1 MGDAENFSGHFDAA
15 FGYFRRAADL
25 SRAAGDDYQLVA
37 DLGHCAL
44 SRAYAGHCE
53 EAYRLADEVL
63 AVAEAAGHPGMLAW
77 AHFFAGEIRIENDP
91 DEAGVLLERS
101 LSEAARLSTGGQFLR
116 GVAGL
121 SVMSL
126 QSRTGDPAAALDRYP
141 DLIEHWHRYG
151 AWNQLWVTLRTL
163 IEVLARVGRA
173 APAAVLHGAL
183 GASPTATPLVG
194 ADAARLAVIEDGLR
208 HALGEE
214 FEALSTPRGRAR
226 RRRRRVL
233 RRRDPA
239 RARLPADHPDLT
251 RLSGGH
257 GPDAAA

>member
-1 MGDAENFSGHFDAA
+1 MGDTENFAGQFDAA

-53 EAYRLADEVL
+53 EAYRSPTRCWRWPTPPAIR
-63 AVAEAAGHPGMLAW
+63 GCWPGPTTSP
-77 AHFFAGEIRIENDP
+77 G
-91 DEAGVLLERS
+91 RS
-101 LSEAARLSTGGQFLR
+101 ASRKTRRRPGCSSSGASPRRRGSSTGGQFLR

-121 SVMSL
+121 SAVSL
-126 QSRTGDPAAALDRYP
+126 QARTGDPAAALERYP
-141 DLIEHWHRYG
+141 ELIEHWHRYG

-163 IEVLARVGRA
+163 IEVLARVGHA

-194 ADAARLAVIEDGLR
+194 ADAARLALVEYGLR
-208 HALGEE
+208 GALGEE
-214 FEALSTPRGRAR
+214 FAGTDTRGAGLGDVGAVSYAVETLRGLAASSTFDR
-226 RRRRRVL
+226 
-233 RRRDPA
+233 
-239 RARLPADHPDLT
+239 
-251 RLSGGH
+251 
-257 GPDAAA
+257 